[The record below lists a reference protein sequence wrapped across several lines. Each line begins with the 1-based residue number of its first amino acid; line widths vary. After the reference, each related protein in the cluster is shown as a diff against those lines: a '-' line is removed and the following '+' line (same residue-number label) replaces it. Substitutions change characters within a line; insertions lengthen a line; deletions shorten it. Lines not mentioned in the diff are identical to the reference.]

1 MIKKYAWV
9 LGLLFCLGLFF
20 YVNKHSDAGVESR
33 DRGKQNGVQAA
44 AAPDAKSAP
53 AAASSTV
60 PNADTIAIS
69 SADQHQAGIVLAPVE
84 VSPVPRTLTVAG
96 QIGMDEKHTSQVG
109 AIADGRIASVKVLEG
124 DRVQKGTVLGELHS
138 HMVHETAGAL
148 AQAYA
153 AVDKARG
160 AVQFAQQ
167 QQARYG
173 HLYSIQ
179 AASLEESQQADQNLI
194 QAKNQLIDAEA
205 TVRMEREHLS
215 ELLQVEPE
223 TLTPNNLYTREL
235 VPIRSAVD
243 GVVVSRN
250 VTVGQVVSTG
260 YVAFVVTN
268 LSDLW
273 VTASVNE
280 RDLSLIH
287 AGAKATLTTQGY
299 PNTTFEGR
307 VDMVGDT
314 LDPQTRTVPVRIAVP
329 NPGARLRP
337 GMFASVQ
344 ISEPQ
349 TTSAVFVPEEALQ
362 EINGQTVVFVS
373 PDGTR
378 FRAQAVNV
386 GLHSRG
392 KAEITSG
399 LRQGDRIAVSG
410 AFMIK
415 SDLLKGS
422 MDED

>member
-1 MIKKYAWV
+1 MIKKYAWI
-9 LGLLFCLGLFF
+9 LGLLFCLGLFL
-20 YVNKHSDAGVESR
+20 YLNKRSDAGVESHIL
-33 DRGKQNGVQAA
+33 DKQSGVQAA
-44 AAPDAKSAP
+44 SAHDAKHVT
-53 AAASSTV
+53 AAASAV

-69 SADQHQAGIVLAPVE
+69 SADQHQAGIVLASVE

-109 AIADGRIASVKVLEG
+109 AIADGRTASVKVLEG
-124 DRVQKGTVLGELHS
+124 DRVQRGTVLGELHS

-179 AASLEESQQADQNLI
+179 AASLEESQQVDQNLI
-194 QAKNQLIDAEA
+194 QVKNQLIEAEA

-223 TLTPNNLYTREL
+223 TLTPDNLYTHEL
-235 VPIRSAVD
+235 VPIRSAID

-268 LSDLW
+268 LSDVW

-280 RDLSLIH
+280 KDLSLIH
-287 AGAKATLTTQGY
+287 EGARATLTTQGY
-299 PNTTFEGR
+299 PDTTFEGR
-307 VDMVGDT
+307 VDIVGDT

-329 NPGARLRP
+329 NPGTRLRP

-362 EINGQTVVFVS
+362 EINGQTIVFVS

-399 LRQGDRIAVSG
+399 LRQGDRIAVGG

-415 SDLLKGS
+415 SDMLKGS